1 MSENSKEKQVWIIGH
16 KNPDTDAVCAALAYA
31 ALKNLSENTNR
42 YVAMRAGEINAETR
56 YVLSHFGVSIPERV
70 WDVGAQIKDIEYR
83 KTDGVSSHISI
94 RKAWRLMKELAVV
107 SLPVVKADGRLD
119 GLVVT
124 SDIADSYMD
133 MSDSSV
139 LAVARTQIK
148 NIAETLD
155 GKVIIG
161 NEHSYITKGKVVIG
175 ASASDTM
182 RENINSDDI
191 VIVSDRVEAQMTA
204 IEENA
209 SCLIICT
216 TSYVEK
222 RVIDAAKERDCIVIS
237 TPHDAFTTARL
248 IYQSMPIKHIM
259 KKDHLITF
267 SPEDYAD
274 DVKEEMGKVR
284 HRDFPV
290 VTDDGRYVGMISRR
304 NLLKVDKKQVIL
316 VDHNEKTQAVDGI
329 EGAEILEIIDHHRL
343 RSLETISPVFFRN
356 MPLGSTSTIIYLIFK
371 EKEIEI
377 PKQIAGILL
386 AAIIS
391 DTLMFRS
398 PTSTKTDEEA
408 GKELAKI
415 AGEDIEKLADAM
427 FEAGSDFKQKSIDE
441 IFNQDFKTFDADGL
455 KFGVSQI
462 SSMNNNAFTPI
473 IGGMREYLQKVCKNM
488 RLDMAFV
495 MLTDIPSK
503 STLLLYSGDMS
514 ERVISL
520 GMGVSPCDNAF
531 KLSDVVSR
539 KKQLIPGIISG
550 ISAVKNS

>member
-1 MSENSKEKQVWIIGH
+1 MVVMKSTIVIGH
-16 KNPDTDAVCAALAYA
+16 KNPDTDSICSAICYAY
-31 ALKNLSENTNR
+31 LKHRLTGEE
-42 YVAMRAGEINAETR
+42 YDPCRAGEVNGETK
-56 YVLSHFGVSIPERV
+56 YVLDKFCVPAPRFVE
-70 WDVGAQIKDIEYR
+70 
-83 KTDGVSSHISI
+83 
-94 RKAWRLMKELAVV
+94 
-107 SLPVVKADGRLD
+107 SLEP
-119 GLVVT
+119 T
-124 SDIADSYMD
+124 IADVPFRRIEGIDASISLKRAWEHMRDENIQTVPILSMRKRIRGILTLGDQARFYMED
-133 MSDSSV
+133 QESDALSK
-139 LAVARTQIK
+139 AKTPYI
-148 NIAETLD
+148 NIADTLRGD
-155 GKVIIG
+155 IVVGKSDDCFNKGKVIVAAANPDLMGEYIDEGDMVILG
-161 NEHSYITKGKVVIG
+161 NRSES
-175 ASASDTM
+175 
-182 RENINSDDI
+182 
-191 VIVSDRVEAQMTA
+191 QLCA
-204 IEENA
+204 IELKA
-209 SCLIICT
+209 SCLIVCLGAKVSPYIIKIAEDAGCT
-216 TSYVEK
+216 IITSPLDTYT
-222 RVIDAAKERDCIVIS
+222 AAK
-237 TPHDAFTTARL
+237 L
-248 IYQSMPIKHIM
+248 INQSVPVG
-259 KKDHLITF
+259 HLMRTDNIITF
-267 SPEDYAD
+267 SIDDAVA
-274 DVKEEMGKVR
+274 DVKATVSKLR
-284 HRDFPV
+284 IRYFPV
-290 VTDDGRYVGMISRR
+290 LDADGHYVGMISQR
-304 NLLKVDKKQVIL
+304 NLLDVDRRKVIL